1 MPQYRTLCTL
11 FAALSILAVSSGPA
25 WAQDATGEVSLS
37 MSIATKNQA
46 SIAFSSGVFVGDFG
60 DAVSGGAFGDD
71 LYHGHRLTSSSVCV
85 GTARTVE
92 SGTSVVQPA
101 LGVFFDF

>member
-60 DAVSGGAFGDD
+60 DD
-71 LYHGHRLTSSSVCV
+71 LFHGRRLTSSSVCV